1 MDGSGKKL
9 RSTGRTS
16 SVIRPARGAQAAER
30 VPRSEALG
38 DGSVATAG
46 SHVEEDPLFKFAVGA
61 NHVVAEHKIVSSST
75 LAGSESHTASAIAI
89 AHDKAHLDVDLKISE
104 LDSKPASKRKFR
116 NELMHSS
123 SARAS
128 DDGRDGGGFV
138 PLISKKIKSSGAA
151 STFTTTS
158 RTTAATTFSTE
169 PEKTVGKMSSAAVAA
184 DAEFEGISKRN
195 FASPEADIDRLR
207 GPVGFVEAFASPVD
221 AMTHDKIGVDCD
233 SGFPDSVRSCVIDA
247 SSVSEVPGEVT
258 QEMIEPCAVFSM
270 GNDATME
277 LPKGRNSYSSRDT
290 EPRMSESVSLQSP
303 TNCDEQEVYDLLFK
317 TRDPLGFFCATS
329 MGGNG
334 SICYIRSVSPR
345 VKDVR
350 LHSGTIIVA
359 TAMGKAGTNSIVW
372 HTVGSHEDL
381 KKNYESYRRHS
392 QGKWMQIRFINNK
405 MTHESRL
412 VCPDDWT
419 PTSAWKGDPTWE
431 GWAGGAPEAHNVATK
446 DATTPL
452 IFGKQGR
459 RAAPPTS
466 SFRTA
471 PASKP
476 KENHEAVLGN
486 VVAGMQDIDSPDH
499 IARFQ
504 AAATPRVQKKS
515 RCLLP
520 VHRGKV
526 AVDKQPKPILKTQKA
541 LATQSKAVSFQLDPE
556 HNSVL
561 DSTAGGVMLT
571 SVSTNTSTKP
581 KDDDAVFNSLPSNSD
596 LLLAIS
602 HQSCLEVLKLLQAGA
617 NPRPKNV
624 IREFKPN
631 DVAKGIK
638 DVMDREVKRNPSPE
652 LETKCMDVALKMTML
667 RIFHTVR
674 TTMIACSFLWD
685 WVGYE
690 MRILNV
696 ENLQLMGNVPVSK
709 GDKFCCQ
716 IKIQGKDVCSFEAGL
731 ADWSKIKQKKGC
743 YFFNECLPDH
753 WEGSDDTIL
762 ITFTRTY
769 GRDQRTIVLA
779 RQKVHLN
786 AFESRSELKVPMP
799 KTKDLESGYVHIML
813 RKLGS
818 TTRAHIDKHQ
828 RYCCKSLNGIIN
840 DVKQFNKDQSRKA
853 MEIPELDFNFQLLG
867 APCSTLLHCAVHLND
882 SSLVAQLIECGADAN
897 LQNVGGLSP
906 KQLALDMK
914 QRSFNSKTCKEE
926 DLVAFQKIIHLLDL
940 KIGNCVELP
949 CAEPSDEAAKDD
961 LDIDIQEDITVGD
974 QKKNSKLHSEEAAS
988 VSNEGDPSSAQFI
1001 TTVGVGESNMCG
1013 IRTERSGHAACLG
1026 DEQVFDFGGK
1036 NVSKSTNQNR
1046 GTRNEKSIISIHGL
1060 L

>member
-1 MDGSGKKL
+1 MDDSGKKV

-16 SVIRPARGAQAAER
+16 SGNRPPRDARAAER
-30 VPRSEALG
+30 EPRSDILG
-38 DGSVATAG
+38 DGSMAMAG
-46 SHVEEDPLFKFAVGA
+46 LHVEEEPIFKVDGGALPVFAD
-61 NHVVAEHKIVSSST
+61 KIASST
-75 LAGSESHTASAIAI
+75 LSGSASYTASAKER
-89 AHDKAHLDVDLKISE
+89 AHACDLHVLDVNIS
-104 LDSKPASKRKFR
+104 DSSDPKPASKRKLR
-116 NELMHSS
+116 TELMPS
-123 SARAS
+123 SAQAS
-128 DDGRDGGGFV
+128 DDGSGFV
-138 PLISKKIKSSGAA
+138 SSVKKKIKSSGTP
-151 STFTTTS
+151 STFTTMVS
-158 RTTAATTFSTE
+158 RTTAAARFLTE
-169 PEKTVGKMSSAAVAA
+169 SEEIVGKLSSSVVATE
-184 DAEFEGISKRN
+184 AEFK
-195 FASPEADIDRLR
+195 ADDERLR
-207 GPVGFVEAFASPVD
+207 GPVGLLGAFASTVD
-221 AMTHDKIGVDCD
+221 TMAHDKTGVYCD
-233 SGFPDSVRSCVIDA
+233 SAYPGSVGSCVVGT
-247 SSVSEVPGEVT
+247 SSVSEAPGEFT
-258 QEMIEPCAVFSM
+258 EELSEPCDVYSM
-270 GNDATME
+270 GNDVTME
-277 LPKGRNSYSSRDT
+277 LPKGGSSNRALKN
-290 EPRMSESVSLQSP
+290 MASLSETAPIQNPVD
-303 TNCDEQEVYDLLFK
+303 CGGREIYELLFT
-317 TRDPLGFFCATS
+317 TRDPLGFFCATT
-329 MGGNG
+329 MGSDG

-350 LHSGTIIVA
+350 LSSGTIIVA
-359 TAMGKAGTNSIVW
+359 TAMGKAGSNSMW
-372 HTVGSHEDL
+372 HTVGSHYDL

-392 QGKWMQIRFINNK
+392 QGKWMQIRFINDAV
-405 MTHESRL
+405 THENRL
-412 VCPDDWT
+412 MCSDDWT
-419 PTSAWKGDPTWE
+419 ATFAWQGDPTWE
-431 GWAGGAPEAHNVATK
+431 GWAGGAPETHNVTTK

-452 IFGKQGR
+452 VFEQRQKT
-459 RAAPPTS
+459 AAPPMPS
-466 SFRTA
+466 STA
-471 PASKP
+471 SAASMLKV
-476 KENHEAVLGN
+476 NHDVISGN
-486 VVAGMQDIDSPDH
+486 AVAGSEDIDNPGE
-499 IARFQ
+499 ITGVQ
-504 AAATPRVQKKS
+504 AAVKPRGRKKPL
-515 RCLLP
+515 RLHP
-520 VHRGKV
+520 VNRSKV
-526 AVDKQPKPILKTQKA
+526 VVGLKQPKPILKTRRSLPKQPK
-541 LATQSKAVSFQLDPE
+541 SVSFQLGPE
-556 HNSVL
+556 DDSVL
-561 DSTAGGVMLT
+561 DSNTGGVLL
-571 SVSTNTSTKP
+571 SSLSTKP
-581 KDDDAVFNSLPSNSD
+581 KDDDDVVFNSVPSNDD
-596 LLLAIS
+596 LLSAIS
-602 HQSCLEVLKLLQAGA
+602 RQSCIEVLKLLQAGA

-828 RYCCKSLNGIIN
+828 RYCCKSLNDIIN